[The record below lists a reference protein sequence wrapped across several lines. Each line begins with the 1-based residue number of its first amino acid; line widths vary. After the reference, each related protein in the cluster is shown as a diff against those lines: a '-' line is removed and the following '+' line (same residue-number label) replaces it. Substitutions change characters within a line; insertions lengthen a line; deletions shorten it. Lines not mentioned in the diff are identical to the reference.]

1 MDQVV
6 VVRHKGNVD
15 EFINDMKLFISKFKR
30 DGYFKEV
37 EAFKGAN
44 IKADNIII
52 FYDRKEVLIDL
63 FDDIYRLKSNIQ
75 FYDIKNFLFG
85 QDKML
90 IDKQTLYLVCLSQSK
105 LLDVEM
111 FKSKLEDKDNYFGKQ
126 ILLYYKKG
134 IEPLTDVSYYEDDQT
149 AKINQLTL
157 IMRQSHKTEDKIYYL
172 WRFLT
177 EYGQDSLDLIKDE
190 LTPDLWEYY
199 KLISSGKIKV
209 SRSTLREVRVL
220 PLIKRYLLRNEIRDY
235 LSKKMEENF
244 YTNKELKSFIDEA
257 YKVFEIDLIAKASDI
272 SLWFHTYKTSKNK
285 VNGNF
290 VG

>member
-15 EFINDMKLFISKFKR
+15 EFINDMKSFISKFKR

-63 FDDIYRLKSNIQ
+63 FDDIYRLKNNIQ
-75 FYDIKNFLFG
+75 FMNIKNLLFG
-85 QDKML
+85 QGKN
-90 IDKQTLYLVCLSQSK
+90 IIENQTLYLVCLSQSK

-111 FKSKLEDKDNYFGKQ
+111 FKSKLEDRDNYFGNQ
-126 ILLYYKKG
+126 ILLYYKRG

-149 AKINQLTL
+149 AKINKLTL
-157 IMRQSHKTEDKIYYL
+157 VMRQSHKMEDKIFYL
-172 WRFLT
+172 WKFLI
-177 EYGQDSLDLIKDE
+177 EYGENSLDLIKDE

-220 PLIKRYLLRNEIRDY
+220 PLIKRYLLRNEIRDF
-235 LSKKMEENF
+235 LKKKMDKDF
-244 YTNKELKSFIDEA
+244 YTNKEIKCFIDEA
-257 YKVFEIDLIAKASDI
+257 YKIFEIDLIAKASDI
-272 SLWFHTYKTSKNK
+272 NLWFHSYKTSQNK
-285 VNGNF
+285 VNGNKII
-290 VG
+290 